1 MKFPNG
7 IPAASTTN
15 SRDAFVMLWVI
26 AGSTYSV
33 RAPCYT
39 PASTHQEKD
48 EQAYGLGICS
58 WSHKI
63 ISMPDYTH
71 KRTFPGSRARA
82 PSALG
87 SMNIA
92 LSERKEADFLPQ
104 QPVPHVLVQR
114 LRRFRP
120 NYALSTKRRF
130 QGSTSALFRE
140 NCNVLFSSRMVGH
153 NIST

>member
-1 MKFPNG
+1 M
-7 IPAASTTN
+7 
-15 SRDAFVMLWVI
+15 
-26 AGSTYSV
+26 

-48 EQAYGLGICS
+48 EEAYGLGICS

-63 ISMPDYTH
+63 TSLPDYIH
-71 KRTFPGSRARA
+71 KRTLPGSRARA
-82 PSALG
+82 PSAFG

-92 LSERKEADFLPQ
+92 LSERKEAGFFPQ

-114 LRRFRP
+114 LCQFRP
-120 NYALSTKRRF
+120 HRAFSTKRRF

-140 NCNVLFSSRMVGH
+140 ACNVLFSSRIAGH
-153 NIST
+153 NRSTWCGDFTREPLVRSWQHLVLCGAGHWNSV